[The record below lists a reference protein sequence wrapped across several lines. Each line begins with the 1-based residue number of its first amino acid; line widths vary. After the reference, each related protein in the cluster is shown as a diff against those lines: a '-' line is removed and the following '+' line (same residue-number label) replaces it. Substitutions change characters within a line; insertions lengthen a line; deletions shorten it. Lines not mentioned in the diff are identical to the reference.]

1 MVELKRGFGFWTIL
15 ALLLTAMMGTGM
27 FFGTALGSA
36 RAGNAVLIGW
46 VIIICMGIYVAAC
59 FGELVAMFPR
69 AGGVYEFAKQAYGSF
84 ISFMV
89 GWTAWLMSTV
99 SIIVLVIAAVEYLF
113 PVGTA
118 QTLILGIDYKIVIAI
133 GIIIALNVIAYLGVD
148 ASAAVLMLFALVTL
162 GVLLSIIFPGF
173 LKINF
178 SNLSNIFSTPAIL
191 IFAAMFFMLEALMG
205 WEEASYLAEET
216 KNPEKTIPKALV
228 ISTLI
233 AGLLTIAV
241 AFVSLGVIHWTQL
254 SGLATPIHNV
264 AFMLFGPSGSKIIS
278 WGIVVTL
285 VGSAAGI
292 VIASPRL
299 ILGMARDKLFIGQL
313 AAIHKKR
320 RTPYK
325 AIIFQTVVAILL
337 IIATA
342 GKYQEL
348 LSWFTPIAVLV
359 YVFVLMSVVV
369 LRHKMPD
376 AKRPFKVW
384 FGRAGP
390 LLVSLIYLAVIGVW
404 LYLEPGSTIIIKR
417 ILSLIFFGVP
427 IYLVLIFFYNPDA
440 IIRFSNYFAYLA
452 YWLENI
458 LLPKR
463 IRKQIISVFQG
474 LESRSIL
481 EYGSGVGTL
490 TMHLADAVGPK
501 GRIYATDMSKKN
513 IKMLTKR
520 LLKKKISHVT
530 VIHDEHQ
537 VNRVHPDVDSV
548 DMIFSVGMMGYMQDV
563 KKILKEMH
571 RLLPDGGRICF
582 VEYINMFRFLPDAEW
597 ISNIKELK
605 KVFRQAGFAVKI
617 EKKHSLLWNYLFVY
631 GIKSEQEVPII

>member
-563 KKILKEMH
+563 KKILKE
-571 RLLPDGGRICF
+571 
-582 VEYINMFRFLPDAEW
+582 INMFRFLPDAEW

>member
-1 MVELKRGFGFWTIL
+1 M
-15 ALLLTAMMGTGM
+15 
-27 FFGTALGSA
+27 
-36 RAGNAVLIGW
+36 
-46 VIIICMGIYVAAC
+46 
-59 FGELVAMFPR
+59 
-69 AGGVYEFAKQAYGSF
+69 
-84 ISFMV
+84 
-89 GWTAWLMSTV
+89 
-99 SIIVLVIAAVEYLF
+99 
-113 PVGTA
+113 
-118 QTLILGIDYKIVIAI
+118 
-133 GIIIALNVIAYLGVD
+133 
-148 ASAAVLMLFALVTL
+148 
-162 GVLLSIIFPGF
+162 
-173 LKINF
+173 
-178 SNLSNIFSTPAIL
+178 
-191 IFAAMFFMLEALMG
+191 
-205 WEEASYLAEET
+205 
-216 KNPEKTIPKALV
+216 
-228 ISTLI
+228 I